1 MISNSQKNIAASGAN
16 ALVLK
21 DFNTRLIR
29 QALKNAR
36 TATVRDLSAITGLS
50 LMTVSTIVQNLVAS
64 GTARETA
71 LIPSSGGRPSR
82 LYRFDETQSLVMVL
96 YFHEE
101 QSRNIVSIRVADLY
115 GAVIDSED
123 YPLGEVSLEAFEPP
137 MDRFLSRYPAI
148 RAIGFGIPGIEY
160 GGSIV
165 TLDYRELVGADLV
178 GHFGEK
184 YGLPVIVEND
194 VNAAVLGRGLRENAA
209 ETEVYLFFPR
219 NYPPGSGIRI
229 GGQLIKGFRNF
240 AGEISWLPLG
250 IAWGTPAV
258 TESFAASTDAISKV
272 IVSLAAIVN
281 PESAVLFGEFLGDA
295 HRDAI
300 RALCES
306 RLPAGMCPDI
316 VLTED
321 FPSDFESGLVSLTLN
336 RIEPAP

>member
-1 MISNSQKNIAASGAN
+1 MSGSGAN

-21 DFNTRLIR
+21 DFNTRLVR
-29 QALKNAR
+29 QSLKNAR
-36 TATVRDLSAITGLS
+36 TATVRDLSAMTGLS
-50 LMTVSTIVQNLVAS
+50 LMTVSTIIQNLVAS
-64 GTARETA
+64 GSARETA
-71 LIPSSGGRPSR
+71 LIPSGGGRPSR
-82 LYRFDETQSLVMVL
+82 LYRFDETQSLAMVL

-101 QSRNIVSIRVADLY
+101 RSRNMVSIRVADLY
-115 GAVIDSED
+115 GAIIDSED
-123 YPLGEVSLEAFEPP
+123 YPLGEVSLESFEPP
-137 MDRFLSRYPAI
+137 MERFLTRYPAI

-165 TLDYRELVGADLV
+165 TLDYRELVGADIV

-194 VNAAVLGRGLRENAA
+194 VNAAALGRSLRENAA
-209 ETEVYLFFPR
+209 DSEAYLFFPR

-229 GGQLIKGFRNF
+229 GGQLIKGCRHF

-258 TESFAASTDAISKV
+258 TESFEASTDAISKA

-281 PESAVLFGEFLGDA
+281 PERAVLFGEFLTGD

-300 RALCES
+300 RTLCES

-321 FPSDFESGLVSLTLN
+321 FPADLESGLVGLTLN
-336 RIEPAP
+336 LIEPAP